1 MNFAVI
7 MAGGQGERLWP
18 LSTRKR
24 PKQFLNLLGKRT
36 MLQETVER
44 IAPLIPIENTIVVV
58 AEQYAP
64 LVLRQLPSL
73 PAKNIVVEP
82 MARGTAP
89 CIGVAALWLSRLD
102 PEGTMVV
109 LPADHVI
116 TNNVR
121 FLQCLR
127 EAIAAASAGDCLITL
142 GIAPDH
148 PATGYGYIRAVKEPT
163 ASNGAMKVEEFTEK
177 PDQGTAT
184 RFLRQGDYFWN
195 SGMFVWRVDTILYEI
210 KLHMPKLYEGLQV
223 IRGHLGA
230 VDGQAVLNQVYHD
243 QTAISIDYGVME
255 KSKHVQMIPTG
266 NIGWSDVG
274 DWAAL
279 ERVLSKDEC
288 GNSIRASHLGID
300 TQDSI
305 IVSEEGKLIATLG
318 VSNLVIVD
326 TGKALLVMDKS
337 RSQEVKRIV
346 QMQKKEDR
354 CGQ

>member
-58 AEQYAP
+58 AEQYVP

-73 PAKNIVVEP
+73 PAKNIVAEP
-82 MARGTAP
+82 MARGTAL
-89 CIGVAALWLSRLD
+89 CVGVAALWLSRLD

-116 TNNVR
+116 TNNVL

-127 EAIAAASAGDCLITL
+127 EAIAAASTGDCLITL

-148 PATGYGYIRAVKEPT
+148 PATGYGYIRAVKEPA

-210 KLHMPKLYEGLQV
+210 KLHMPKLYAGLQV
-223 IRGHLGA
+223 IKGHLGA

-255 KSKHVQMIPTG
+255 KSKCVQMIPTG

-279 ERVLSKDEC
+279 ERVLSKDEY

>member
-58 AEQYAP
+58 AEQYVP

-73 PAKNIVVEP
+73 PAKNIVAEP
-82 MARGTAP
+82 MARGTAL
-89 CIGVAALWLSRLD
+89 CVGVAALWLSRPD

-116 TNNVR
+116 TNNVL

-148 PATGYGYIRAVKEPT
+148 PATGYGYIRAVKEPA
-163 ASNGAMKVEEFTEK
+163 ASNGVMKVEEFTEK

-210 KLHMPKLYEGLQV
+210 KLHMPKLYAGLQV
-223 IRGHLGA
+223 IKGHLGA

-255 KSKHVQMIPTG
+255 KSKCVQMIPTG

-279 ERVLSKDEC
+279 ERVLRKDEC

-326 TGKALLVMDKS
+326 TGEALLVMDKS

-354 CGQ
+354 CGP

>member
-44 IAPLIPIENTIVVV
+44 IAPLIPIENTVVVV

-64 LVLRQLPSL
+64 LVVRQLPSL
-73 PAKNIVVEP
+73 PAENIVAEP

-89 CIGVAALWLSRLD
+89 CVGVAALWLSRLD
-102 PEGTMVV
+102 PKGTMVV

-127 EAIAAASAGDCLITL
+127 EAIGVASTGDCLITL
-142 GIAPDH
+142 GISPDH
-148 PATGYGYIRAVKEPT
+148 PATGYGYIKAVKDPT

-184 RFLRQGDYFWN
+184 SFLRQGDYFWN

-210 KLHMPKLYEGLQV
+210 KLHMPKLYAGLQV
-223 IRGHLGA
+223 IRGHLGT

-255 KSKHVQMIPTG
+255 KSNRVQMIPTG

-279 ERVLSKDEC
+279 ERVLSKDEY

-326 TGKALLVMDKS
+326 TGGALLVMDKS
-337 RSQEVKRIV
+337 RSQEVRRIV

>member
-24 PKQFLNLLGKRT
+24 PKQFLNLLGERT

-44 IAPLIPIENTIVVV
+44 IAPLIPIKNTIVVV
-58 AEQYAP
+58 AQQYAP
-64 LVLRQLPSL
+64 LVLQQLPSL
-73 PAKNIVVEP
+73 PAKNSIVEP

-89 CIGVAALWLSRLD
+89 CVGVAALWLSRLD
-102 PEGTMVV
+102 PKGTMVV

-121 FLQCLR
+121 FLECLR
-127 EAIAAASAGDCLITL
+127 QAIGVASTRDCLITL

-148 PATGYGYIRAVKEPT
+148 PATGYGYIKAVKKPS
-163 ASNGAMKVEEFTEK
+163 ASNCVMKVEEFTEK
-177 PDQGTAT
+177 PDQETAT
-184 RFLRQGDYFWN
+184 RFLHQGDYFWN
-195 SGMFVWRVDTILYEI
+195 SGMFVWRVDMILHEI
-210 KLHMPKLYEGLQV
+210 KLHMPKLYKGLQV
-223 IRGHLGA
+223 IRGHLGT
-230 VDGQAVLNQVYHD
+230 VDEQAVLNQVYRE
-243 QTAISIDYGVME
+243 QRAMSIDYGVME
-255 KSKHVQMIPTG
+255 KSKRVQMIPTG

-279 ERVLSKDEC
+279 ERVLSRDEC

-337 RSQEVKRIV
+337 RSQEVRRIV
-346 QMQKKEDR
+346 QMQKEEDR

>member
-24 PKQFLNLLGKRT
+24 PKQFLNLLGERT

-44 IAPLIPIENTIVVV
+44 IAPLIPIKNTIVVV
-58 AEQYAP
+58 AQQYAP
-64 LVLRQLPSL
+64 LVLQQLPSL
-73 PAKNIVVEP
+73 PAKNSIVEP

-89 CIGVAALWLSRLD
+89 CVGVAALWLSRLD
-102 PEGTMVV
+102 PKGTMVV

-121 FLQCLR
+121 FLECLR
-127 EAIAAASAGDCLITL
+127 QAIGVASTRDCLITL

-148 PATGYGYIRAVKEPT
+148 PATGYGYIKAVKKPS
-163 ASNGAMKVEEFTEK
+163 ASNCVMKVEEFTEK
-177 PDQGTAT
+177 PDQETAT
-184 RFLRQGDYFWN
+184 RFLHQGDYFWN
-195 SGMFVWRVDTILYEI
+195 SGMFVWRVDMILHEI
-210 KLHMPKLYEGLQV
+210 KLHMPKLYKGLQV
-223 IRGHLGA
+223 IRGHLGT
-230 VDGQAVLNQVYHD
+230 VDEQAVLNQVYRE
-243 QTAISIDYGVME
+243 QRAMSIDYGVME
-255 KSKHVQMIPTG
+255 KSKRVQMIPTG

-279 ERVLSKDEC
+279 ERVLSRDEC

-337 RSQEVKRIV
+337 RSQEVRRIV

>member
-58 AEQYAP
+58 AEQYVP

-73 PAKNIVVEP
+73 PAKNIVAEP
-82 MARGTAP
+82 MARGTAL
-89 CIGVAALWLSRLD
+89 CVGVAALWLSRLD

-116 TNNVR
+116 TNNVL

-127 EAIAAASAGDCLITL
+127 EAIAAASTGDCLITL

-148 PATGYGYIRAVKEPT
+148 PATGYGYIRAVKEPA

-210 KLHMPKLYEGLQV
+210 KLHMPKLYAGLRV

-255 KSKHVQMIPTG
+255 KSKRVQMIPTG

-279 ERVLSKDEC
+279 EKVLSKDEY

>member
-18 LSTRKR
+18 LSTRKS
-24 PKQFLNLLGKRT
+24 PKQFLNLLGERT

-44 IAPLIPIENTIVVV
+44 IAPLIPIKNTIVVV
-58 AEQYAP
+58 AQQYAP
-64 LVLRQLPSL
+64 LVLQQLPSL
-73 PAKNIVVEP
+73 PAKNIIVEP

-89 CIGVAALWLSRLD
+89 CVGVAALWLSRLD
-102 PEGTMVV
+102 PKGTMVV

-121 FLQCLR
+121 FLECLR
-127 EAIAAASAGDCLITL
+127 QAIGVASTRDCLITL

-148 PATGYGYIRAVKEPT
+148 PATGYGYIKAVKKPS
-163 ASNGAMKVEEFTEK
+163 ASNCVMKVEEFTEK
-177 PDQGTAT
+177 PDQETAT
-184 RFLRQGDYFWN
+184 RFLHQGDYFWN
-195 SGMFVWRVDTILYEI
+195 SGMFVWRVDMILHEI
-210 KLHMPKLYEGLQV
+210 KLHMPKLYKGLQV
-223 IRGHLGA
+223 IRGHLGT
-230 VDGQAVLNQVYHD
+230 VDEQAVINQVYRE
-243 QTAISIDYGVME
+243 QRAMSIDYGVME
-255 KSKHVQMIPTG
+255 KSKRVQIIPTG

-279 ERVLSKDEC
+279 ERVLSRDEC

-337 RSQEVKRIV
+337 RSQEVRRIV

-354 CGQ
+354 CEQ

>member
-18 LSTRKR
+18 LSTRKS
-24 PKQFLNLLGKRT
+24 PKQFLNLLGERT

-44 IAPLIPIENTIVVV
+44 IAPLIPIKNTIVVV
-58 AEQYAP
+58 AQQYAP
-64 LVLRQLPSL
+64 LVLQQLPSL
-73 PAKNIVVEP
+73 PPKNIIVEP

-89 CIGVAALWLSRLD
+89 CVGVAALWLSRLD
-102 PEGTMVV
+102 PKGTMVV

-121 FLQCLR
+121 FLECLR
-127 EAIAAASAGDCLITL
+127 QAIGVASTRDCLITL

-148 PATGYGYIRAVKEPT
+148 PATGYGYIKAVKKPS
-163 ASNGAMKVEEFTEK
+163 ASNYVMKVEEFTEK
-177 PDQGTAT
+177 PDQETAT
-184 RFLRQGDYFWN
+184 RFLHQGDYFWN
-195 SGMFVWRVDTILYEI
+195 SGMFVWRVDMILHEI
-210 KLHMPKLYEGLQV
+210 KLHMPKLYKGLQV
-223 IRGHLGA
+223 IRGHLGT
-230 VDGQAVLNQVYHD
+230 VDEQAVLNQVYRE
-243 QTAISIDYGVME
+243 QGAISIDYGVME
-255 KSKHVQMIPTG
+255 KSKRVQIIPTG

-279 ERVLSKDEC
+279 ERVLSRDEC

-337 RSQEVKRIV
+337 RSQEVRRIV
-346 QMQKKEDR
+346 QMQKEEDR

>member
-1 MNFAVI
+1 
-7 MAGGQGERLWP
+7 
-18 LSTRKR
+18 
-24 PKQFLNLLGKRT
+24 

-44 IAPLIPIENTIVVV
+44 IAPLIPIENTVVVV

-64 LVLRQLPSL
+64 LVVRQLPSL
-73 PAKNIVVEP
+73 PAKNIVAEP

-89 CIGVAALWLSRLD
+89 CVGVAALWLSRLD
-102 PEGTMVV
+102 PKGTMVV

-127 EAIAAASAGDCLITL
+127 EAIGVASTGDCLITL
-142 GIAPDH
+142 GISPDH
-148 PATGYGYIRAVKEPT
+148 PATGYGYIKAVKDPT

-184 RFLRQGDYFWN
+184 GFLRQGDYFWN

-210 KLHMPKLYEGLQV
+210 KLHMPKLYAGLQV
-223 IRGHLGA
+223 IRGHLGT

-255 KSKHVQMIPTG
+255 KSNRVQMIPTG

-279 ERVLSKDEC
+279 ERVLSKDEY

-326 TGKALLVMDKS
+326 TGGALLVMDKS
-337 RSQEVKRIV
+337 RSQEVRRIV

>member
-58 AEQYAP
+58 AEQYVP

-73 PAKNIVVEP
+73 PAKNIVAEP
-82 MARGTAP
+82 MARGTAL
-89 CIGVAALWLSRLD
+89 CVGVAALWLSRLD

-116 TNNVR
+116 TNNVL

-127 EAIAAASAGDCLITL
+127 EAIAAASTGDCLITL

-148 PATGYGYIRAVKEPT
+148 PATGYGYIRAVKEPA

-210 KLHMPKLYEGLQV
+210 KLHMPKLYAGLQV
-223 IRGHLGA
+223 IKGHLGA

-255 KSKHVQMIPTG
+255 KSKCVQMIPTG

-279 ERVLSKDEC
+279 ERVLSKDEY

-305 IVSEEGKLIATLG
+305 IVSEEGRLIATLG

>member
-58 AEQYAP
+58 AEQYVP

-73 PAKNIVVEP
+73 PAKNIVAEP
-82 MARGTAP
+82 MARGTAL
-89 CIGVAALWLSRLD
+89 CVGVAALWLSRLD

-116 TNNVR
+116 TNNVL

-148 PATGYGYIRAVKEPT
+148 PATGYGY
-163 ASNGAMKVEEFTEK
+163 
-177 PDQGTAT
+177 
-184 RFLRQGDYFWN
+184 
-195 SGMFVWRVDTILYEI
+195 
-210 KLHMPKLYEGLQV
+210 
-223 IRGHLGA
+223 
-230 VDGQAVLNQVYHD
+230 
-243 QTAISIDYGVME
+243 
-255 KSKHVQMIPTG
+255 
-266 NIGWSDVG
+266 
-274 DWAAL
+274 
-279 ERVLSKDEC
+279 
-288 GNSIRASHLGID
+288 
-300 TQDSI
+300 
-305 IVSEEGKLIATLG
+305 
-318 VSNLVIVD
+318 
-326 TGKALLVMDKS
+326 
-337 RSQEVKRIV
+337 
-346 QMQKKEDR
+346 
-354 CGQ
+354 

>member
-24 PKQFLNLLGKRT
+24 PKQFLNLLGERT

-44 IAPLIPIENTIVVV
+44 IAPLIPIKNTIVVV
-58 AEQYAP
+58 AQQYAP
-64 LVLRQLPSL
+64 LVLQQLPSL
-73 PAKNIVVEP
+73 PAKNSIVEP

-89 CIGVAALWLSRLD
+89 CVGVAALWLSRVD
-102 PEGTMVV
+102 PKGTMVV

-121 FLQCLR
+121 FLECLR
-127 EAIAAASAGDCLITL
+127 QAIGVASTRDCLITL

-148 PATGYGYIRAVKEPT
+148 PATGYGYIKAVKKPS
-163 ASNGAMKVEEFTEK
+163 ASNCVMKVEEFTEK
-177 PDQGTAT
+177 PDQETAT
-184 RFLRQGDYFWN
+184 RFLHQGDYFWN
-195 SGMFVWRVDTILYEI
+195 SGMFVWRVDMILHEI
-210 KLHMPKLYEGLQV
+210 KLHMPKLYKGLQV
-223 IRGHLGA
+223 IRGHLGT
-230 VDGQAVLNQVYHD
+230 VDEQAVLNQVYRE
-243 QTAISIDYGVME
+243 QGAISIDYGVME
-255 KSKHVQMIPTG
+255 KSKRVQIIPTG

-279 ERVLSKDEC
+279 ERVLSRDEC

-337 RSQEVKRIV
+337 RSQEVRRIV
-346 QMQKKEDR
+346 QMQKEEDR